1 MRDAR
6 AAMSHIHKTK
16 AKLLN
21 RVRRLRGQ
29 IEAIERAVEE
39 EKDCA
44 EVLHQVAAVRGAI
57 GGLMVE
63 VLEDHIRNHV
73 VDPEQEPDATRAEG
87 AADLIDV
94 VRTYLR

>member
-1 MRDAR
+1 
-6 AAMSHIHKTK
+6 MSHIRKTK

-21 RVRRLRGQ
+21 RVHRLRGQ

-44 EVLHQVAAVRGAI
+44 DVLHLVAAVRGAI

-63 VLEDHIRNHV
+63 VLEDHIRYHV
-73 VDPEQEPDATRAEG
+73 VDPEHEANAKKAEG
-87 AADLIDV
+87 AADLIDA
-94 VRTYLR
+94 VRTYLK